1 MLKHFDQSQDVA
13 NNGQEMFNYYN
24 FTRSAHTI
32 SMSLRLRRDFV
43 IRKLDRK
50 KGINIHAALQR
61 FRKI

>member
-1 MLKHFDQSQDVA
+1 MYFFVKTFQPITKVP
-13 NNGQEMFNYYN
+13 NNGQEMF
-24 FTRSAHTI
+24 TI
-32 SMSLRLRRDFV
+32 LHDPHIRLRQDFV